1 MKLPLAI
8 AILFI
13 SMFAACVPAKKVE
26 DIKRKKEICEEQ
38 RAALEEAN
46 PKLDEDFT
54 EVNEK
59 YQDLLKT
66 QKVLTRDSIVNGR
79 SMRLISKN
87 YDQLNE
93 TYELLLSK
101 NKELLEGREAESAS
115 MFRNLTQ
122 SQQNLRDQTMA
133 LQESKG
139 NLEEAKRNLEAKER
153 NLAILKTELEKRE
166 ERVNELEAV
175 LARKDSAVLALKAK
189 VQDALLGFENNGL
202 TIEQKNGKVYV
213 SLDESLL
220 FASGKYDIEKKG
232 KEALNSLGAVLEK
245 NSDVN
250 VLVEGHT
257 DNVPYNGSGIL
268 KDNWDLSVKRATSVV
283 KIILEK
289 NDINAQRLTAAGRA
303 DYIPIASND
312 TKEGRAANRRTEI
325 ILTPKLD
332 ELMKLLESN

>member
-1 MKLPLAI
+1 MIKQKI
-8 AILFI
+8 AVALLFI

-46 PKLDEDFT
+46 RKLDEDFT

-59 YQDLLKT
+59 YKDLLKNLKALSSDT
-66 QKVLTRDSIVNGR
+66 TVQGR
-79 SMRLISKN
+79 SLRLMTKN
-87 YDQLNE
+87 YDQLNQ
-93 TYELLLSK
+93 TYELLLEK
-101 NKELLEGREAESAS
+101 NKELLAGREAESAD
-115 MFRNLTQ
+115 MFKNLTE
-122 SQQNLRDQTMA
+122 SQKNLRDRTTA
-133 LQESKG
+133 
-139 NLEEAKRNLEAKER
+139 LEEARKNLEAKEK
-153 NLAILKTELEKRE
+153 NLAQLKTELEKRE

-232 KEALNSLGAVLEK
+232 KEALNNLGAVLEK
-245 NSDVN
+245 NADVN

-257 DNVPYNGSGIL
+257 DNVPFNGSGII

-289 NDINAQRLTAAGRA
+289 NNIDAQRLTAAGRA
-303 DYIPIASND
+303 DYVPIATND
-312 TKEGRAANRRTEI
+312 TKEGRAKNRRTEI

-332 ELMKLLESN
+332 ELFKLLESN